1 MGFSVSVESRETGTT
16 LTLVGELDLAA
27 RAEFDGPVERLVSA
41 GERQLRIDLTA
52 VTFCDST
59 GLSTLIRAKRVAAE
73 AGCSLYVVG
82 AAGMVAD
89 ILETTQLAKYLGPP
103 ARSPASVAPP
113 DQATNDA

>member
-1 MGFSVSVESRETGTT
+1 MGFSVSVESRETVTT

-27 RAEFDGPVERLVSA
+27 RTELDGPVGRLVSA
-41 GERQLRIDLTA
+41 GERQLRIDLAA

-82 AAGMVAD
+82 ATGTVAD
-89 ILETTQLAKYLGPP
+89 ILEMTHLAAYLGPP
-103 ARSPASVAPP
+103 ACSSATSVGP

>member
-1 MGFSVSVESRETGTT
+1 MGLSISVKTQDTVTT

-27 RAEFDGPVERLVSA
+27 RAEFDRPVERLVSA
-41 GERQLRIDLTA
+41 GERQLRIDLGA

-89 ILETTQLAKYLGPP
+89 VLRITQLAGYLGPP
-103 ARSPASVAPP
+103 ARSSVPP
-113 DQATNDA
+113 GKATNDA